1 MSDRIRYC
9 LLIFMLTL
17 GSFRSMAQPLAN
29 TPAELH
35 PADSAVEPKWLVISD
50 VMITGNG
57 KTRPPIIFRE
67 VPFQKGDTLLVEEL
81 PDKLKLAR
89 DLLMNTTLF
98 VDVKVYVSTSIRE
111 AGRRKA
117 IIAIDVKER
126 WYLFP
131 LPYFKLIDRNFN
143 QWWVDQKRSLDRVN
157 YGAKFIQ
164 NNFTGRNDNLD
175 IWLITGYNH
184 QISFRYQLP
193 FIDKKLTKGI
203 SIGVQYATQKEL
215 NIATEDNKQVFVRK
229 DNVIRENFRV
239 EATYSYRPDV
249 RQRHYFRVSYN
260 REHIDDTVLLL
271 NPNYFPTLRTTAR
284 FIDFNY
290 QFKYYNVDYI
300 PYPTKG
306 WMLEANV
313 YSRLIQKNLDL
324 WQASARAVYAI
335 PFQPERRFLHLEAI
349 AVWKTPANNAFIYQ
363 RLLCYNYMQMRGLE
377 YNVIDGRA
385 GGILKTT
392 FHQQLFSVILHNPAS
407 KKTHDRIPVRV
418 FLKAFADIG
427 YAHNPFS
434 LPSNTLNNTFLRSW
448 GFGVDIVSIYDFVFK
463 IQFSM
468 NQLGTDGVYLHSRND
483 F

>member
-29 TPAELH
+29 TPADLH

-284 FIDFNY
+284 FLDFNY
-290 QFKYYNVDYI
+290 QYKYYNVDYI

-349 AVWKTPANNAFIYQ
+349 AVWKTPFNNAFINQ
-363 RLLCYNYMQMRGLE
+363 RLLGYNYMQMRGLE

-385 GGILKTT
+385 AGILKTT

-427 YAHNPFS
+427 YARNPFS

>member
-29 TPAELH
+29 TPADLH

-284 FIDFNY
+284 FLDFNY
-290 QFKYYNVDYI
+290 QYKYYNVDYI

-349 AVWKTPANNAFIYQ
+349 AVWKTPFNNAFINQ
-363 RLLCYNYMQMRGLE
+363 RLLGYNYTQMRGLE

-385 GGILKTT
+385 AGILKTT

-427 YAHNPFS
+427 YARNPFS

>member
-17 GSFRSMAQPLAN
+17 GSFRSMAQPVAN
-29 TPAELH
+29 TPADLH
-35 PADSAVEPKWLVISD
+35 PADSAVEPKWLIISD

-349 AVWKTPANNAFIYQ
+349 AVWKTPANNAFINQ
-363 RLLCYNYMQMRGLE
+363 RLLGYNYMQMRGLE

>member
-29 TPAELH
+29 TPADLH

-284 FIDFNY
+284 FLDFNY
-290 QFKYYNVDYI
+290 QYKYYNVDYI

-349 AVWKTPANNAFIYQ
+349 AVWKTPFNNAFINQ
-363 RLLCYNYMQMRGLE
+363 RLLGYNYMQMRGLE

-427 YAHNPFS
+427 YARNPFS

>member
-1 MSDRIRYC
+1 
-9 LLIFMLTL
+9 MLTL

-29 TPAELH
+29 TPADLH
-35 PADSAVEPKWLVISD
+35 PADSAVEPKWLIISD
-50 VMITGNG
+50 VMISGNG

-81 PDKLKLAR
+81 PYKLKLAR

-349 AVWKTPANNAFIYQ
+349 AVWKTPFNNAFINQ
-363 RLLCYNYMQMRGLE
+363 RLLGYNYMQMRGLE

-427 YAHNPFS
+427 YARNPFS

>member
-1 MSDRIRYC
+1 
-9 LLIFMLTL
+9 MLTL

-29 TPAELH
+29 TPADLH

-284 FIDFNY
+284 FLDFNY
-290 QFKYYNVDYI
+290 QYKYYNVDYI

-349 AVWKTPANNAFIYQ
+349 AVWKTPANNAFINQ
-363 RLLCYNYMQMRGLE
+363 RLLGYNYMQMRGLE

-427 YAHNPFS
+427 YARNPFS

>member
-1 MSDRIRYC
+1 MSARIRYY
-9 LLIFMLTL
+9 LLIFIVAL
-17 GSFRSMAQPLAN
+17 GSFRSGAQPSVSA
-29 TPAELH
+29 TT
-35 PADSAVEPKWLVISD
+35 DSPPTDSIVEPKWVLIND
-50 VMITGNG
+50 VMITGND

-67 VPFQKGDTLLVEEL
+67 VPFQKGDTLLVDDL
-81 PDKLKLAR
+81 PGKLKLAR

-98 VDVKVYVSTSIRE
+98 VDVKVYVSTAIRE
-111 AGRRKA
+111 SGKRQA
-117 IIAIDVKER
+117 IITIDVKER

-157 YGAKFIQ
+157 YGVKFIQ

-203 SIGVQYATQKEL
+203 NIGVQYSTQKEL

-249 RQRHYFRVSYN
+249 RQRHYFRLSYN

-271 NPNYFPTLRTTAR
+271 NPRYFPTLRTTAR
-284 FIDFNY
+284 FLDFNY

-306 WMLEANV
+306 WMLEANL
-313 YSRLIQKNLDL
+313 YTRLIQKNLDL

-335 PFQPERRFLHLEAI
+335 PFQPERRFLHFEAI
-349 AVWKTPANNAFIYQ
+349 AIWKTPVNNAFINQ
-363 RLLCYNYMQMRGLE
+363 RLLGYNYAQMRGLE
-377 YNVIDGRA
+377 YNVIDGSA
-385 GGILKTT
+385 AGILKTS
-392 FHQQLFSVILHNPAS
+392 FHQQLFSVVLHNPTS
-407 KKTHDRIPVRV
+407 KKIHDRIPIRV
-418 FLKAFADIG
+418 FLKTFADIG
-427 YAHNPFS
+427 YARNRFAH
-434 LPSNTLNNTFLRSW
+434 PSNTLNNTFLRTW
-448 GFGVDIVSIYDFVFK
+448 GVGVDIVSIYDFVFK